1 MIILWNRTSD
11 EFMNASA
18 TLWVRGDE
26 LIVMSES
33 DAEALIEGLPQCPW
47 TNEPEQQE
55 RMDQAWK
62 WLTQRGYE
70 EVTEELRF
78 PVPLKNWPPPPNNQ
92 KVIDL
97 TINVFDY

>member
-1 MIILWNRTSD
+1 
-11 EFMNASA
+11 
-18 TLWVRGDE
+18 
-26 LIVMSES
+26 
-33 DAEALIEGLPQCPW
+33 
-47 TNEPEQQE
+47 
-55 RMDQAWK
+55 MDQAWK

-70 EVTEELRF
+70 EATEELRL